1 MSLFRANNV
10 SSCQKGGGNIE
21 YTPLIKAIKLRD
33 VEEVRR
39 LLEADHVDPNE
50 KDEIEKWSPMKWA
63 TYVYQ
68 YSLDRNEPDNSM
80 RMQDIVAL
88 LATYGARNDFDSLT
102 HEDSYDFSLL
112 VNEQGNGN
120 ESDEEYGPSTS
131 GGKRKRKTRKTR
143 KTRKIRKTRKS
154 RSTRKGKK
162 SHKNAKKNKTKK
174 RKHAKK

>member
-102 HEDSYDFSLL
+102 HEDSYDFSPL

-131 GGKRKRKTRKTR
+131 GGRRRRKTRKM
-143 KTRKIRKTRKS
+143 RKTRKS

-162 SHKNAKKNKTKK
+162 SHKKGKRATKK

>member
-88 LATYGARNDFDSLT
+88 LATYGARNDFDSMT
-102 HEDSYDFSLL
+102 REDSYDFSPL
-112 VNEQGNGN
+112 VNEEGNGS
-120 ESDEEYGPSTS
+120 ESDEEYGRSTS
-131 GGKRKRKTRKTR
+131 GGRRRRKTRKM
-143 KTRKIRKTRKS
+143 RKTRKS

-162 SHKNAKKNKTKK
+162 SHKKGKKSNQK
-174 RKHAKK
+174 A

>member
-88 LATYGARNDFDSLT
+88 LATYGARNDFDSMT
-102 HEDSYDFSLL
+102 REDSYDFSPL
-112 VNEQGNGN
+112 VNEEGNGN

-131 GGKRKRKTRKTR
+131 GGRRRRKTRKM
-143 KTRKIRKTRKS
+143 RKTRKS

-162 SHKNAKKNKTKK
+162 SHKKGKRATKK

>member
-39 LLEADHVDPNE
+39 LLEDDHVDPNE

-102 HEDSYDFSLL
+102 HEDSYDFSPL

-120 ESDEEYGPSTS
+120 ESDEEYGHSTS
-131 GGKRKRKTRKTR
+131 GGRRRRKT
-143 KTRKIRKTRKS
+143 RKTRKS

>member
-102 HEDSYDFSLL
+102 HEDSYDFSPL

-120 ESDEEYGPSTS
+120 ESDEEYSRSTS
-131 GGKRKRKTRKTR
+131 GGKRKRKTRKL
-143 KTRKIRKTRKS
+143 RKTRKS

-162 SHKNAKKNKTKK
+162 SHKKAKKNKTKK

>member
-68 YSLDRNEPDNSM
+68 YSIDRNEPDNSM

-102 HEDSYDFSLL
+102 HEDSYDFSPL

-131 GGKRKRKTRKTR
+131 GGKRKRKTRKL
-143 KTRKIRKTRKS
+143 RKTRKS

-162 SHKNAKKNKTKK
+162 SHKKGKKTTKR
-174 RKHAKK
+174 RKLSKK